1 MLEAHS
7 MIKLS
12 TVGPLRRVSGYVSV
26 SFANMSLQDPL
37 KIRRE
42 VMGKRRRGGRKE
54 KEKKPRQREIL
65 TSLVYRYSSLHLRLQ
80 TDFWWE
86 ILLSL

>member
-1 MLEAHS
+1 
-7 MIKLS
+7 
-12 TVGPLRRVSGYVSV
+12 
-26 SFANMSLQDPL
+26 MSLQDPL

-42 VMGKRRRGGRKE
+42 VMGKRRRGGGGRKE